1 MNRGP
6 RTGAA
11 GIAGAPGSGE
21 AIAASAGPKAPRLAF
36 VTLGCPKN
44 QVDSEAMLG
53 LLTRD
58 GFRPTGAVEDAE
70 LVVVNTCAF
79 LTSAVEESRKTIRAI
94 ARLKKKGRLEGLVV
108 AGCWAQRDGAKIA
121 AEIPGVD
128 AVLGTGSVEKIVEL
142 SRSVL
147 ARARSASVAARRS
160 TSRGTRVPPR
170 QGPLDEVREPGG
182 ALTPLPR
189 ALSTPRHLAYL
200 KISEG
205 CDHRCTF
212 CIIPYLRG
220 DQRSRPLDSL
230 VAEAR
235 LLAAHGVKELIL
247 IGQDT
252 TAYGIDLPGPDRPR
266 LATLLKALAGIEGLA
281 WIRVMYTYP
290 REWDEELMD
299 TLGSHPKLAKYVD
312 MPLQHI
318 HDVMLKRMARA
329 STRARTE
336 RLLDDIR
343 RRIPGV
349 SLRTSFIV
357 GFPGETKAHFDTL
370 MDFAR
375 DQAFD
380 KVVVFPYEP
389 EREAPSSGFKGR
401 VPERVKASRRE
412 RLLTLQHE
420 ISTRKLAARV
430 GGVETAL
437 IDGPAEGGRWSA
449 RTQGEAYEVDG
460 ALFVD
465 GAGLKPGDFVPV
477 RITGASAYDL
487 WGSALAPASST
498 PDGGSR

>member
-1 MNRGP
+1 LK
-6 RTGAA
+6 
-11 GIAGAPGSGE
+11 SGT
-21 AIAASAGPKAPRLAF
+21 KDAPRLAF

-53 LLTRD
+53 MLAKD
-58 GFRPTGAVEDAE
+58 GFRPTGSVEDAE

-79 LTSAVEESRKTIRAI
+79 LTSAVDESRKTIKAI
-94 ARLKKKGRLEGLVV
+94 ARLKKSGHLEGLVV

-121 AEIPGVD
+121 SEIPGVD

-147 ARARSASVAARRS
+147 ARARELAPKAGARGAA
-160 TSRGTRVPPR
+160 TRPVRAPR
-170 QGPLDEVREPGG
+170 PGPLDEVHEPGG
-182 ALTPLPR
+182 AITALPR

-212 CIIPYLRG
+212 CIIPHLRG
-220 DQRSRPLDSL
+220 DQKSRPLESL
-230 VAEAR
+230 VTEAR
-235 LLAAHGVKELIL
+235 TLAAHGVKELIL

-252 TAYGIDLPGPDRPR
+252 TAYGTDLAGPNKPR
-266 LATLLKALAGIEGLA
+266 LSTLLKALTEIDGLV

-329 STRARTE
+329 STRAKTE
-336 RLLDDIR
+336 KLLASIR
-343 RRIPGV
+343 DRIPGV

-357 GFPGETKAHFDTL
+357 GFPGETKEHFDTL

-375 DQAFD
+375 DQEFD
-380 KVVVFPYEP
+380 KVVVFSYEP
-389 EREAPSSGFKGR
+389 EREAPSSAFLGR
-401 VPERVKASRRE
+401 VPERVKASRRD

-420 ISTRKLAARV
+420 ISTRRLAARV
-430 GGVETAL
+430 GSVQLAL

-460 ALFVD
+460 AVFVEGD
-465 GAGLKPGDFVPV
+465 GLEAGDFVSV

-487 WGSALAPASST
+487 WATALAPQALVHS
-498 PDGGSR
+498 GGTR

>member
-1 MNRGP
+1 MNRGA
-6 RTGAA
+6 RTGDP
-11 GIAGAPGSGE
+11 GAVAKTSGV
-21 AIAASAGPKAPRLAF
+21 ASDAPRLAF

-53 LLTRD
+53 LLAKD
-58 GFRPTGAVEDAE
+58 GFRPTGTVEDAE

-79 LTSAVEESRKTIRAI
+79 LTSAVEESRRTIRSI
-94 ARLKKKGRLEGLVV
+94 ARLKKSGHLEGLVV

-121 AEIPGVD
+121 AEIKGVD

-147 ARARSASVAARRS
+147 ARSRQNALEVARALPGAAKR
-160 TSRGTRVPPR
+160 PR
-170 QGPLDEVREPGG
+170 QGPLDEVHEPGG

-235 LLAAHGVKELIL
+235 TLAAHGVKELIL

-252 TAYGIDLPGPDRPR
+252 TAYGTDLPGAGRPR
-266 LATLLKALAGIEGLA
+266 LATLLKALAEIEGLH

-299 TLGSHPKLAKYVD
+299 TLGAHPKLAKYVD

-318 HDVMLKRMARA
+318 HDVMLKKMARA
-329 STRARTE
+329 STRAKTE
-336 RLLDDIR
+336 RLLADIR
-343 RRIPGV
+343 QRIPGV

-357 GFPGETKAHFDTL
+357 GFPGETKEHFDTL
-370 MDFAR
+370 MDFTR
-375 DQAFD
+375 EQQFD
-380 KVVVFPYEP
+380 KVVVFSYEP
-389 EREAPSSGFKGR
+389 EREAPSSGFTGR

-412 RLLTLQHE
+412 RLLTLQQE
-420 ISTRKLAARV
+420 ISGRKLAARV
-430 GGVETAL
+430 GKVEEAL
-437 IDGPAEGGRWSA
+437 IDGPADGGRWTA

-460 ALFVD
+460 AVFVE
-465 GAGLKPGDFVPV
+465 GEGLQAGDLVSV

-487 WGSALAPASST
+487 WASALAPASRT
-498 PDGGSR
+498 HDGGSR

>member
-1 MNRGP
+1 LNRGA
-6 RTGAA
+6 RTGTIEA
-11 GIAGAPGSGE
+11 GGRAG
-21 AIAASAGPKAPRLAF
+21 KAQPSLAF

-53 LLTRD
+53 LLAKD
-58 GFRPTGAVEDAE
+58 GFRPTGTVEDAQI
-70 LVVVNTCAF
+70 VVVNTCAF
-79 LTSAVEESRKTIRAI
+79 LSSAVDESRKTIEGI
-94 ARLKKKGRLEGLVV
+94 AKLKKKGRLEGLVV
-108 AGCWAQRDGAKIA
+108 AGCWAQRDGARIA

-147 ARARSASVAARRS
+147 ARARARKGMR
-160 TSRGTRVPPR
+160 TPR
-170 QGPLDEVREPGG
+170 PGPLDEVHEPGG
-182 ALTPLPR
+182 ALVPLPR

-212 CIIPYLRG
+212 CIIPVLRG
-220 DQRSRPLDSL
+220 DQRSRPLDQL

-235 LLAAHGVKELIL
+235 TLAAHGVRELIL

-252 TAYGIDLPGPDRPR
+252 TAYGTDMPGAGRPR
-266 LATLLKALAGIEGLA
+266 LSTLLKALAEIDGIE

-290 REWDEELMD
+290 REWDSELMD
-299 TLGSHPKLAKYVD
+299 TLGGHPKLAKYVD

-329 STRARTE
+329 STRAKTE
-336 RLLDDIR
+336 ALLDEIR
-343 RRIPGV
+343 RRVPGV

-357 GFPGETKAHFDTL
+357 GFPGETKEHFDTL
-370 MDFAR
+370 MDFVE
-375 DQAFD
+375 QQQFD
-380 KVVVFPYEP
+380 KVVVFSYEP
-389 EREAPSSGFKGR
+389 EREAPSSRFTGR
-401 VPERVKASRRE
+401 VPERVKASRRD
-412 RLLTLQHE
+412 RVLTLQHA

-430 GGVETAL
+430 GQMTTAL
-437 IDGPAEGGRWSA
+437 IDGPAEDGRWAA

-460 ALFVD
+460 NVFVEGD
-465 GAGLKPGDFVPV
+465 DLQAGDFVPV

-487 WGSALAPASST
+487 WASALAPASRT
-498 PDGGSR
+498 RHGGSR

>member
-1 MNRGP
+1 MSLRKT
-6 RTGAA
+6 RVTGDAVPA
-11 GIAGAPGSGE
+11 APGS
-21 AIAASAGPKAPRLAF
+21 APRLAF

-53 LLTRD
+53 LLAKD
-58 GFRPTGAVEDAE
+58 GFRPTGDVGEAE

-79 LTSAVEESRKTIRAI
+79 LSSAVDESRRTIKAI
-94 ARLKKKGRLEGLVV
+94 ARLKKTGSLQGLVV
-108 AGCWAQRDGAKIA
+108 AGCWAQRDGVAIA

-128 AVLGTGSVEKIVEL
+128 AVLGTGSVEKIVDL

-147 ARARSASVAARRS
+147 ERAEARASAPPPA
-160 TSRGTRVPPR
+160 RGTKAPR
-170 QGPLDEVREPGG
+170 QGPLDEVHEPGG
-182 ALTPLPR
+182 ALVPLPR

-220 DQRSRPLDSL
+220 DQKSRPVDSL

-235 LLAAHGVKELIL
+235 TLAASGVKELVL

-252 TAYGIDLPGPDRPR
+252 TAYGTDFPGPGRPR
-266 LATLLKALAGIEGLA
+266 LATLLKALARVDGIE

-299 TLGSHPKLAKYVD
+299 TLGGEPKLAKYVD

-329 STRARTE
+329 SNRAKTE
-336 RLLDDIR
+336 QLLGEIR
-343 RRIPGV
+343 RRIPNV

-357 GFPGETKAHFDTL
+357 GFPGETKEHFESLMSFVKDTE
-370 MDFAR
+370 
-375 DQAFD
+375 FD
-380 KVVVFPYEP
+380 KVVVFAYEP
-389 EREAPSSGFKGR
+389 EREAPSSAFKGQ
-401 VPERVKASRRE
+401 VPARVKESRRA
-412 RLLTLQHE
+412 RLLTLQQE
-420 ISTRKLAARV
+420 ISARRLKQRV
-430 GGVETAL
+430 GTVETVL
-437 IDGPAEGGRWSA
+437 VDGPAEKGRWLA

-460 ALFVD
+460 GVFVE
-465 GAGLKPGDFVPV
+465 GAGLAPGRFARV

-487 WGSALAPASST
+487 WGTALGPVSPLALQ
-498 PDGGSR
+498 GVSR

>member
-1 MNRGP
+1 MKP
-6 RTGAA
+6 L
-11 GIAGAPGSGE
+11 AP
-21 AIAASAGPKAPRLAF
+21 KLAF

-53 LLTRD
+53 LLAKD
-58 GFRPTGAVEDAE
+58 GFRPTGDVNDAD

-79 LTSAVEESRKTIRAI
+79 LGSAVEESRKTIQAI
-94 ARLKKKGRLEGLVV
+94 AKLKKRGTLQGLVV
-108 AGCWAQRDGAKIA
+108 AGCWAQRDGTTIA
-121 AEIPGVD
+121 DQIPGVD
-128 AVLGTGSVEKIVEL
+128 AVLGTGSVEKIVGL
-142 SRSVL
+142 SRAVL
-147 ARARSASVAARRS
+147 DRAGERAAAVKAAGGAKVRM
-160 TSRGTRVPPR
+160 PR
-170 QGPLDEVREPGG
+170 QGPLDEVHEPGG
-182 ALTPLPR
+182 ALVALPR

-212 CIIPYLRG
+212 CIIPHLRG

-235 LLAAHGVKELIL
+235 LLAKNGVKELVL

-252 TAYGIDLPGPDRPR
+252 TAYGIDLPAPGRPR
-266 LATLLKALAGIEGLA
+266 LSTLLKALVEVDGIE

-299 TLGSHPKLAKYVD
+299 TLGGHPKLCKYVD

-329 STRARTE
+329 SNRAKTE
-336 RLLDDIR
+336 KLLGEIR

-357 GFPGETKAHFDTL
+357 GFPGETKEHYDTL
-370 MDFAR
+370 TSFVR
-375 DQAFD
+375 DMEFD
-380 KVVVFPYEP
+380 KVVVFSYEP
-389 EREAPSSGFKGR
+389 EREAPSSAFTGR

-412 RLLTLQHE
+412 RLLLLQQG
-420 ISTRKLAARV
+420 ISTRRLARRV
-430 GGVETAL
+430 GRVETVL
-437 IDGPAEGGRWSA
+437 IDGPAAEGRWLA

-460 ALFVD
+460 GVFVEGSD
-465 GAGLKPGDFVPV
+465 LSPGSFVRV

-487 WGSALAPASST
+487 WAVALTPGPLALQGAS
-498 PDGGSR
+498 R

>member
-1 MNRGP
+1 MNRGA
-6 RTGAA
+6 RTGTIEA
-11 GIAGAPGSGE
+11 GGRAG
-21 AIAASAGPKAPRLAF
+21 KAQPSLAF

-53 LLTRD
+53 LLAKD
-58 GFRPTGAVEDAE
+58 GFRPTGAVEDASI
-70 LVVVNTCAF
+70 VVVNTCAF
-79 LTSAVEESRKTIRAI
+79 LSSAVDESRRTIEGI
-94 ARLKKKGRLEGLVV
+94 AKLKKKGKLEGLVV

-147 ARARSASVAARRS
+147 ARSRARIPARGR
-160 TSRGTRVPPR
+160 PR
-170 QGPLDEVREPGG
+170 QGPLDEVHEPGG

-212 CIIPYLRG
+212 CIIPVLRG
-220 DQRSRPLDSL
+220 DQKSRPLDQL

-235 LLAAHGVKELIL
+235 TLAAHGVKELIL

-252 TAYGIDLPGPDRPR
+252 TAYGTDMPGPTRPR
-266 LATLLKALAGIEGLA
+266 LATLLKALAEIDGIE

-290 REWDEELMD
+290 REWDAELMD
-299 TLGSHPKLAKYVD
+299 TLGGHPKLAKYVD

-329 STRARTE
+329 STRAKTE
-336 RLLDDIR
+336 ALLEEIR
-343 RRIPGV
+343 RRVPGV

-357 GFPGETKAHFDTL
+357 GFPGETKEHFDTL
-370 MDFAR
+370 MDFVE
-375 DQAFD
+375 QQQFD
-380 KVVVFPYEP
+380 KVVVFSYEP
-389 EREAPSSGFKGR
+389 EREAPSSRFTGR
-401 VPERVKASRRE
+401 VPERVKASRRD
-412 RLLTLQHE
+412 RLLTLQQA

-430 GGVETAL
+430 GQATTAL
-437 IDGPAEGGRWSA
+437 IDGPAEDGRWAA

-460 ALFVD
+460 NVFVD
-465 GAGLKPGDFVPV
+465 GDDLQAGDLVPV

-487 WGSALAPASST
+487 WASALAPASRT
-498 PDGGSR
+498 RHGGSR

>member
-1 MNRGP
+1 MNRGA
-6 RTGAA
+6 RTG
-11 GIAGAPGSGE
+11 IALAPGTPGTSGTR
-21 AIAASAGPKAPRLAF
+21 ATALAF

-53 LLTRD
+53 LLAKD
-58 GFRPTGAVEDAE
+58 GFRPTGTVEDAE

-79 LTSAVEESRKTIRAI
+79 LSSAVEESRRTIRDI
-94 ARLKKKGRLEGLVV
+94 AQLKHSGRLEGLVV

-147 ARARSASVAARRS
+147 ARARARAPG
-160 TSRGTRVPPR
+160 RGRPR
-170 QGPLDEVREPGG
+170 QGPLDEVHEPGG

-220 DQRSRPLDSL
+220 DQRSRPLASL
-230 VAEAR
+230 VSEAR
-235 LLAAHGVKELIL
+235 MLAAHGVKELIL

-252 TAYGIDLPGPDRPR
+252 TAYGIDLPAADRPR
-266 LATLLKALAGIEGLA
+266 LSTLLRALAEIDGLE

-299 TLGSHPKLAKYVD
+299 TLGGHPKLAKYVD

-329 STRARTE
+329 STRAKTE
-336 RLLDDIR
+336 KLLAEIR
-343 RRIPGV
+343 RRVPGV

-357 GFPGETKAHFDTL
+357 GFPGETREHFDTL

-375 DQAFD
+375 DQEFD

-389 EREAPSSGFKGR
+389 EREAPSSGFSGR
-401 VPERVKASRRE
+401 VPERVKQSRRE
-412 RLLTLQHE
+412 RLLTLQHG

-437 IDGPAEGGRWSA
+437 IDGPAEDGRWCA

-460 ALFVD
+460 AVFVEGD
-465 GAGLKPGDFVPV
+465 GLQAGDFVPV

-487 WGSALAPASST
+487 WASALAPASRT
-498 PDGGSR
+498 RHGGSR

>member
-1 MNRGP
+1 MNRGA
-6 RTGAA
+6 RTGT
-11 GIAGAPGSGE
+11 GVVDGKAPRG
-21 AIAASAGPKAPRLAF
+21 KDAPRLAF

-53 LLTRD
+53 LLARD
-58 GFRPTGAVEDAE
+58 GFRPTGTVEDAE
-70 LVVVNTCAF
+70 IVVVNTCAF
-79 LTSAVEESRKTIRAI
+79 LSSAVDESRKTIKAI
-94 ARLKKKGRLEGLVV
+94 ARLKKTGRLEGLVV

-147 ARARSASVAARRS
+147 ARARELAPRATAR
-160 TSRGTRVPPR
+160 GGATRPARAPR
-170 QGPLDEVREPGG
+170 PGPLDEVHEPGG

-212 CIIPYLRG
+212 CIIPVLRG
-220 DQRSRPLDSL
+220 DQRSRPLAEL

-235 LLAAHGVKELIL
+235 TLAAHGVKELIL

-252 TAYGIDLPGPDRPR
+252 TAYGIDLPGTARPR
-266 LATLLKALAGIEGLA
+266 LATLLKALTEVEGLE

-329 STRARTE
+329 STRAKTE
-336 RLLDDIR
+336 QLLADIR
-343 RRIPGV
+343 RRISGV

-357 GFPGETKAHFDTL
+357 GFPGETKEHFDTL

-375 DQAFD
+375 AQEFD
-380 KVVVFPYEP
+380 KVVVFCYEP
-389 EREAPSSGFKGR
+389 EREAPSSAFSGR
-401 VPERVKASRRE
+401 VPERVKASRRD

-420 ISTRKLAARV
+420 ISTRRLAARIGSV
-430 GGVETAL
+430 QRAL

-460 ALFVD
+460 AVFVEGD
-465 GAGLKPGDFVPV
+465 GLKPGDFVSV

-487 WGSALAPASST
+487 WATALAPATLVS
-498 PDGGSR
+498 PGGIR